1 MLELISVTAA
11 LRITTTLSSWPV
23 ATMVSLMPSLIIST
37 VANTNTTRAMPPAV
51 STVVTRRTHRLRI
64 T

>member
-1 MLELISVTAA
+1 M
-11 LRITTTLSSWPV
+11 TLSIWPV
-23 ATMVSLMPSLIIST
+23 ATNVSLMPSLIIKT

-51 STVVTRRTHRLRI
+51 KKVVTRRTHRLRR